1 MAEVVSL
8 EQRAER
14 DLHRRDD
21 LPEEVQLLRADSIRS
36 IPIRWLWR
44 GWLARGK
51 LHILAGSPGTGK
63 TTLSLSL
70 AAAITN
76 GGYLP
81 DGSRAVQG
89 SVLVWSGEDDPADTL
104 KPRLAAAGAN
114 MSRVHFVG
122 SVGHGHDA
130 RPFDPA
136 RDIAGLEY
144 AAEEIGDVALLIADP
159 VVSAVSGDSHKSTE
173 VRRSLQPLINL
184 ASNLDC
190 AVLGISHF
198 SKGTA
203 GREPLER
210 VTGSIA
216 FGAVARI
223 VLAAAKAEDGG
234 RLLARAKSN
243 IGPDGGGFAYNLEL
257 VDAGGIEASRV
268 TWGAPLEGSARELL
282 GEAEE
287 VGESAV
293 DDAAV
298 WLMEMLG
305 GAEVQVNELKKQA
318 TAAGFGWRSIERA
331 KANIGVKA
339 ERVSDGNSGA
349 GKWYWRWDGKAAIG
363 NTASPTTRFG
373 GLAEKQ
379 LDQGFQPPQGRN
391 TANSQ
396 SGGLVADLPN
406 DEVVV

>member
-1 MAEVVSL
+1 M
-8 EQRAER
+8 
-14 DLHRRDD
+14 
-21 LPEEVQLLRADSIRS
+21 
-36 IPIRWLWR
+36 
-44 GWLARGK
+44 
-51 LHILAGSPGTGK
+51 
-63 TTLSLSL
+63 
-70 AAAITN
+70 
-76 GGYLP
+76 
-81 DGSRAVQG
+81 
-89 SVLVWSGEDDPADTL
+89 
-104 KPRLAAAGAN
+104 
-114 MSRVHFVG
+114 
-122 SVGHGHDA
+122 
-130 RPFDPA
+130 
-136 RDIAGLEY
+136 
-144 AAEEIGDVALLIADP
+144 
-159 VVSAVSGDSHKSTE
+159 
-173 VRRSLQPLINL
+173 
-184 ASNLDC
+184 
-190 AVLGISHF
+190 
-198 SKGTA
+198 
-203 GREPLER
+203 
-210 VTGSIA
+210 
-216 FGAVARI
+216 
-223 VLAAAKAEDGG
+223 
-234 RLLARAKSN
+234 
-243 IGPDGGGFAYNLEL
+243 
-257 VDAGGIEASRV
+257 
-268 TWGAPLEGSARELL
+268 L